1 MNARKQPAGK
11 PASGGFSL
19 LEVVLALAI
28 LTGAIAVLGE
38 VVRTGMHNARL
49 ARDLTQAQL
58 YAESLM
64 AEIAA
69 GVIPAEP
76 AGGVPLDKPDWSY
89 SVVAE
94 ALNDEGLLHVAVT
107 VEQHAQRPVRPFT
120 VVRWMRDPETQ
131 VSASQSAASGSS
143 SSSSSSGGSQGAGG
157 SSSSGAGS

>member
-1 MNARKQPAGK
+1 MKARKRPAEK

-28 LTGAIAVLGE
+28 LTGAIAVLGQ
-38 VVRTGMHNARL
+38 VVRTGIDNARM

-76 AGGVPLDKPDWSY
+76 ASSVPLDDKGNWTHSI
-89 SVVAE
+89 VVE
-94 ALNDEGLLHVAVT
+94 PLNDEGLLHVAVT
-107 VEQHAQRPVRPFT
+107 VEQRAQRPIRPFT

-131 VSASQSAASGSS
+131 VSASQGTSS
-143 SSSSSSGGSQGAGG
+143 TSTSSSSSGSGGSQR
-157 SSSSGAGS
+157 SSSSSRAGF

>member
-1 MNARKQPAGK
+1 MTMKARKQPAGK

-38 VVRTGMHNARL
+38 VVRTGMHNARI

-76 AGGVPLDKPDWSY
+76 ANGVPLDKPDWSY
-89 SVVAE
+89 SVVVE
-94 ALNDEGLLHVAVT
+94 ALNDEGLLHVAVS
-107 VEQHAQRPVRPFT
+107 VEQHAQRPIRPFT

-131 VSASQSAASGSS
+131 FSASQSTASRSS
-143 SSSSSSGGSQGAGG
+143 STSRSGGSQGG